1 MKVIQN
7 GKILAKPFYFWVY
20 SLEGGYSGT
29 AFESHLAA
37 CFIPGSSMGA
47 WQFACLVF
55 HAWRGSGF
63 RVYRV

>member
-1 MKVIQN
+1 MKVIQT
-7 GKILAKPFYFWVY
+7 GKYLRNPSFLGFIVLR
-20 SLEGGYSGT
+20 EGT
-29 AFESHLAA
+29 AFESRLAA